1 MLRAFA
7 AVGVSLLFTLTGAG
21 ADIARPPS
29 ERFGAA
35 DADEPASFRR
45 HVLPLLG
52 RLGCNGRACHGSFQ
66 GQGGFRLSLFGYD
79 FKSDHQALTKGEMPR
94 VDLSNPLESL
104 ILEKPTLT
112 ISHKGGKRLDSN
124 GWQYRLLV
132 NWIRRGAIDDS
143 QSSGRFQRLV
153 VTPAEVL
160 YHEPGES
167 CPLRVTA
174 YWSGAPAEDVTELC
188 RFRTND
194 ESVARVDE
202 SGRVTSAG
210 KGDTHVVAFYDNG
223 VAPVSVILP
232 VSDRAGDRYPH
243 VPTPTTIDKLVVGK
257 LRKCG
262 IVPSDLCSDAEFL
275 RRASLDVTGTLPAA
289 AEVEAFLADPSP
301 EKHSRKIDEL
311 LERPSYAAWWTTK
324 LCDWTGNNG
333 VYRGDVFGADYA
345 RQWYEWIYRRVR
357 ENAGYDEIMAGIILA
372 SSRQPE
378 ETFEQFSAEMSG
390 YFRKDSPADFAVRP
404 TMPHF
409 WSRRTAERP
418 EDKAIGVSYAF
429 LGVHLQCAQCHKHP
443 FDQWTKQDFE
453 QFTALFRPI
462 VYGTPP
468 ADREAF
474 SKMQAALNKQI
485 SAIQGKK
492 AQVAAADLIREGTP
506 APWRE
511 VYVAMP
517 GDIGVAKGQP
527 KAPSKK
533 QPPTPKPIR
542 GRLLGGQEVTVAPG
556 DDPRQALWEWMIRPD
571 NPYFA
576 RALVNRVWASYF
588 NAGIVEPAD
597 DLNLANPPSNAPL
610 LDYLSK
616 EFVRHGYDLKWL
628 HREIT
633 NSRTYQLSWRSNPTN
648 RLDSRNFSR
657 AVPRRVPA
665 ESAYDA
671 IAEATAGS
679 RELSRWNDDADRHMI
694 AIDSQPALKARLNS
708 RYLLTVFGKPDRVN
722 NCDCERSNDAS
733 LLQTLFLQNDGEIQG
748 LLDRPGGWLA
758 GVARSYGLP
767 TPGIKQ
773 KAAEKIAAAPGK
785 DAKTGEKRPP
795 SPEALQKKRPRVP
808 SPNEERRLIR
818 EAYLRSVSR
827 PPTDKETVLAEHY
840 LNESENIALGLRDL
854 LWALINTDEF
864 ILNH

>member
-1 MLRAFA
+1 MLRVLS
-7 AVGVSLLFTLTGAG
+7 AVGVSLLFALSATGG
-21 ADIARPPS
+21 DITRPPS
-29 ERFGAA
+29 ERFDAA
-35 DADEPASFRR
+35 DTPEAASFRR

-79 FKSDHQALTKGEMPR
+79 FKSDHQALTKGDMPR
-94 VDLSNPLESL
+94 VDLANPSESL

-112 ISHKGGKRLDSN
+112 ISHKGGKRLEAS
-124 GWQYRLLV
+124 GWQYRLLC
-132 NWIRRGAIDDS
+132 NWIKKGAIDDS
-143 QSSGRFQRLV
+143 QAAGRFQRLV
-153 VTPAEVL
+153 VTPAELVF
-160 YHEPGES
+160 HEPGQARQ
-167 CPLRVTA
+167 LRVTA
-174 YWSGAPAEDVTELC
+174 YWSRGPAEDVTELC

-202 SGRVTSAG
+202 FGQVTSVG
-210 KGDTHVVAFYDNG
+210 KGNTHVVAFYDNG

-232 VSDRAGDRYPH
+232 VLDRADDRYPD
-243 VPTPTTIDKLVVGK
+243 VPTPTRIDELVVGK

-275 RRASLDVTGTLPAA
+275 RRVSLDVTGTLPTV
-289 AEVEAFLADPSP
+289 AEIEAFLADQSL
-301 EKHSRKIDEL
+301 EKRSRKIDEL
-311 LERPSYAAWWTTK
+311 LGRPSYAAWWTTK

-333 VYRGDVFGADYA
+333 DYRGDVFGADYA

-357 ENAGYDEIMAGIILA
+357 ENASYQEIMAGIILA
-372 SSRQPE
+372 TSRQPE
-378 ETFEQFSAEMSG
+378 LTLEEFSTEMSG
-390 YFRKDSPADFAVRP
+390 YFLKDRPAEFAGRP

-409 WSRRTAERP
+409 WSRRTAEGP
-418 EDKAIGVSYAF
+418 EGKALSISHAF
-429 LGVHLQCAQCHKHP
+429 LGVRLQCAQCHKHP

-453 QFTALFRPI
+453 LFTALFKPI

-468 ADREAF
+468 DDREEF
-474 SKMQAALNKQI
+474 SKMQAELNKQV
-485 SAIQGKK
+485 SALQGKK
-492 AQVAAADLIREGTP
+492 ALVAAADLIRQGTR

-517 GDIGVAKGQP
+517 GDTDVAKGQP
-527 KAPSKK
+527 KPPSNKP
-533 QPPTPKPIR
+533 PPTPKPIR
-542 GRLLGGQEVTVAPG
+542 ARLLGGEEVIVAPG
-556 DDPRQALWEWMIRPD
+556 DDPRQALWEWMVRPD

-588 NAGIVEPAD
+588 NVGIVEPPD

-616 EFVRHGYDLKWL
+616 EFVAHGYDLKWL

-633 NSRTYQLSWRSNPTN
+633 NSRAYQLSWHSNETN
-648 RLDSRNFSR
+648 RLDTRNFSR
-657 AVPRRVPA
+657 AVPRRIPA

-671 IAEATAGS
+671 IAEATAGR
-679 RELSRWNDDADRHMI
+679 RELASWNQDADRHMI
-694 AIDSQPALKARLNS
+694 GIDSSPALKAKLNH
-708 RYLLTVFGKPDRVN
+708 RYLLSVFGKPDRIN

-733 LLQTLFLQNDGEIQG
+733 LLQTLFLQNDGEIQA

-758 GVARSYGLP
+758 DVARTYGLSIP
-767 TPGIKQ
+767 SMKQ
-773 KAAEKIAAAPGK
+773 KAAEKTAKVNGTDAKPGK
-785 DAKTGEKRPP
+785 KPA
-795 SPEALQKKRPRVP
+795 PETSQKMRPRVP
-808 SPNEERRLIR
+808 SPNEERRLVR

-827 PPTDKETVLAEHY
+827 PPTDSEIALAERY

-854 LWALINTDEF
+854 MWALINTDEF
-864 ILNH
+864 IVNH